1 MAASYSKE
9 FRREVLTA
17 CDSGKRTREV
27 ATHFNVSES
36 WVRRI
41 KQERRE
47 LGKTAPCLTR
57 NRTPVWAKYTDQ
69 ILEIYE
75 ARPDTTL
82 RELQAELG
90 TTLSTKTLCIALQK
104 LRLTYKKK
112 FSSRP
117 SKLAKTS

>member
-9 FRREVLTA
+9 FRREVLVA
-17 CDSGKRTREV
+17 CDSGKPTRIV
-27 ATHFNVSES
+27 ATHFDVSES

-57 NRTPVWAKYTDQ
+57 NRTPAWAKYTEQ
-69 ILEIYE
+69 ILEIYKDQ
-75 ARPDTTL
+75 PDFTL
-82 RELQAELG
+82 RELKAKLG
-90 TTLSTKTLCIALQK
+90 TTLTTKTLCIALQK

-112 FSSRP
+112 SSSRP
-117 SKLAKTS
+117 SRCAKTS

>member
-9 FRREVLTA
+9 FRREVLAA
-17 CDSGKRTREV
+17 CDSGGTTREV
-27 ATHFNVSES
+27 ATHFDVSES
-36 WVRRI
+36 WVRRV

-47 LGKTAPCLTR
+47 LGKTAPCLR
-57 NRTPVWAKYTDQ
+57 RDRTPAWAEYTEQ
-69 ILEIYE
+69 ILAIYE

-82 RELQAELG
+82 AELKAELG
-90 TTLSTKTLCIALQK
+90 TSLSTKTLCIALQK

-112 FSSRP
+112 SSSRP